1 MSGKTAVIGSVHTQ
15 RGFTRW
21 AVLVVLVI
29 IGLLALA
36 VGPRLFGNVTQAEIA
51 QAKAQVSELGKAL
64 ERFHQDTGR
73 YPLDEE
79 GLEVLITQ
87 PAGEAKW
94 KGPYVN
100 EDLLTD
106 PWGVAYQYHYPPTQT
121 QTPFDLFSFGKDR
134 TLGGVGDNKDITY
147 GDN

>member
-1 MSGKTAVIGSVHTQ
+1 MSGKTAVIHSLHRQ

-29 IGLLALA
+29 VGLLTLA
-36 VGPRLFGNVTQAEIA
+36 VGPRLFGDVTLAEIA
-51 QAKAQVSELGKAL
+51 TAKTQVAELGKAL

-73 YPLDEE
+73 YPTDEE
-79 GLEVLITQ
+79 GLEALTAAPVDAT
-87 PAGEAKW
+87 KW
-94 KGPYVN
+94 KGPYIKD
-100 EDLLTD
+100 ELLTD
-106 PWGVAYQYHYPPTQT
+106 PWGIAYQYHYPPTQS

-134 TLGGVGDNKDITY
+134 TLGGVGVNKDISY